1 MLTENEQDTSHK
13 LYDLHG
19 TLAGNP
25 VLVSSVLGITVKLGY
40 EPQTIDL
47 RVSSGSSW
55 IRTPNHT

>member
-25 VLVSSVLGITVKLGY
+25 VLVSSVLGITVKFCSY
-40 EPQTIDL
+40 HCDFTYVESV
-47 RVSSGSSW
+47 RV
-55 IRTPNHT
+55 